1 MLENLENLV
10 QCTDLV
16 VPMWSFTMFMRMKID
31 ILVIKHNYFG
41 QIEMACRR
49 NLTQHRPFEAIFLY
63 PVGRNRK
70 SSVGEAN
77 EAKGMPKTQPINRP
91 EKHQALDP
99 MLRRNT
105 TSPGV
110 SSSILVY
117 DLR

>member
-1 MLENLENLV
+1 MFENFGNLV
-10 QCTDLV
+10 RCTDLV
-16 VPMWSFTMFMRMKID
+16 VQTRSFTMFMRMKID

-49 NLTQHRPFEAIFLY
+49 NLTQHHPFEDIFWC
-63 PVGRNRK
+63 PAARNRK

-77 EAKGMPKTQPINRP
+77 EARGMPKTHPINRP

-105 TSPGV
+105 THRGV
-110 SSSILVY
+110 LSSILVY